1 MALTTTVPLLIS
13 QQFDSEVVLANY
25 QNGVYYNLDG
35 SAAQIWLGLK
45 ASRTVEE
52 IASAIA
58 AATGGDVRS
67 ITQQVQTFVDSML
80 AEGLIAEGGADAPV
94 EAWVPVLAGA
104 FAAPEFQRFDNLR
117 ELLLMDPVH
126 DAGEEGWP
134 LRETQET
141 TQETIQDTT
150 QDTK

>member
-45 ASRTVEE
+45 VNRTVEE
-52 IASAIA
+52 IGSALA
-58 AATGGDVRS
+58 AATGGDVTS
-67 ITQQVQTFVDSML
+67 ITHQVKTFVDSML
-80 AEGLIAEGGADAPV
+80 AEGLIANGAADARGETAIGTWAP
-94 EAWVPVLAGA
+94 ALSGA
-104 FAAPEFQRFDNLR
+104 FVAPEFQRFDNLR

-134 LRETQET
+134 LRETNEG
-141 TQETIQDTT
+141 
-150 QDTK
+150 

>member
-35 SAAQIWLGLK
+35 SAAQVWLGLK
-45 ASRTVEE
+45 ANRTVEG
-52 IASAIA
+52 IASALA
-58 AATGGDVRS
+58 AATGGDAAS
-67 ITQQVQTFVDSML
+67 ITPQVQAFVDSML
-80 AEGLIAEGGADAPV
+80 AEGFIAEGAADADV
-94 EAWVPVLAGA
+94 ETWTPVLSGA

-126 DAGEEGWP
+126 DAGDEGWP
-134 LRETQET
+134 LRESHES
-141 TQETIQDTT
+141 
-150 QDTK
+150 

>member
-45 ASRTVEE
+45 VNRTVEE
-52 IASAIA
+52 IGRALA
-58 AATGGDVRS
+58 AATDGDVTS
-67 ITQQVQTFVDSML
+67 ITQQVQAFVDSML
-80 AEGLIAEGGADAPV
+80 AEGLIANGAADARSESPV
-94 EAWVPVLAGA
+94 ETSISAWTPVLSGA
-104 FAAPEFQRFDNLR
+104 FVAPEFQRFDNLR

-134 LRETQET
+134 LRETQEN
-141 TQETIQDTT
+141 
-150 QDTK
+150 

>member
-45 ASRTVEE
+45 VNRTVEE
-52 IASAIA
+52 IGRALA
-58 AATGGDVRS
+58 AATGGDVTS

-80 AEGLIAEGGADAPV
+80 AEGLIANGAADARSETSIETSINP
-94 EAWVPVLAGA
+94 WTPVLSGA
-104 FAAPEFQRFDNLR
+104 FVAPEFQRFDNLR

-134 LRETQET
+134 LRENQEN
-141 TQETIQDTT
+141 
-150 QDTK
+150 

>member
-1 MALTTTVPLLIS
+1 MAFTTSVPLLIS

-25 QNGVYYNLDG
+25 QTGVYYNLDG

-45 ASRTVEE
+45 VGRTVEE
-52 IASAIA
+52 IGSALA
-58 AATGGDVRS
+58 AATGGDVPS
-67 ITQQVQTFVDSML
+67 ITQQVQAFVDSML
-80 AEGLIAEGGADAPV
+80 AEGLIAQGTPDARV
-94 EAWVPVLAGA
+94 ETWSPVLSGP
-104 FAAPEFQRFDNLR
+104 FVAPEFQRFDNLK

-134 LRETQET
+134 LRETQSG
-141 TQETIQDTT
+141 T

>member
-45 ASRTVEE
+45 VNRTVEE
-52 IASAIA
+52 IGSALA
-58 AATGGDVRS
+58 AATNGDVTS
-67 ITQQVQTFVDSML
+67 ITQQVQAFVDSML
-80 AEGLIAEGGADAPV
+80 AEGLIAIGTADSRSETPN
-94 EAWVPVLAGA
+94 EIWTPVLSGA
-104 FAAPEFQRFDNLR
+104 FVAPEFQRFDNLR

-126 DAGEEGWP
+126 DAGEQGWP
-134 LRETQET
+134 LRESQ
-141 TQETIQDTT
+141 
-150 QDTK
+150 

>member
-1 MALTTTVPLLIS
+1 MALTTSVPLLIS

-45 ASRTVEE
+45 INRTVEE
-52 IASAIA
+52 IGSAIA
-58 AATGGDVRS
+58 AATGGDVPS
-67 ITQQVQTFVDSML
+67 ITQQVQAFVDSML
-80 AEGLIAEGGADAPV
+80 AEGLIAEGVADARSETSV
-94 EAWVPVLAGA
+94 ETWAPVLSGT
-104 FAAPEFQRFDNLR
+104 FGPPEFQRFDNLR

-134 LRETQET
+134 LRETQER
-141 TQETIQDTT
+141 
-150 QDTK
+150 

>member
-35 SAAQIWLGLK
+35 SAAQVWLGLK
-45 ASRTVEE
+45 ANRTVEE
-52 IASAIA
+52 IASALA
-58 AATGGDVRS
+58 AATGGDAASV
-67 ITQQVQTFVDSML
+67 TPQVQAFVDSML
-80 AEGLIAEGGADAPV
+80 AEGLIAEAAADADV
-94 EAWVPVLAGA
+94 ETWTPVLSGA

-126 DAGEEGWP
+126 DAGDEGWP
-134 LRETQET
+134 LRESHES
-141 TQETIQDTT
+141 
-150 QDTK
+150 

>member
-52 IASAIA
+52 IGSAIA
-58 AATGGDVRS
+58 AATGGDVTS
-67 ITQQVQTFVDSML
+67 ITQQVQAFIEAML

-94 EAWVPVLAGA
+94 ERWAPVLAGA

-134 LRETQET
+134 LRETQEKL
-141 TQETIQDTT
+141 QEN
-150 QDTK
+150 

>member
-45 ASRTVEE
+45 INRTVEE
-52 IASAIA
+52 IGRALAV
-58 AATGGDVRS
+58 ATGGDVTS
-67 ITQQVQTFVDSML
+67 ITQQVQAFIDSML
-80 AEGLIAEGGADAPV
+80 AEGLIANVTPDPRSETSI
-94 EAWVPVLAGA
+94 ETWTPVLSGA
-104 FAAPEFQRFDNLR
+104 FIAPEFQRFDNLR

-126 DAGEEGWP
+126 DAGEQGWP
-134 LRETQET
+134 LRETQEN
-141 TQETIQDTT
+141 
-150 QDTK
+150 

>member
-45 ASRTVEE
+45 LNRTVEE
-52 IASAIA
+52 IGRALA
-58 AATGGDVRS
+58 AATDGDVTS
-67 ITQQVQTFVDSML
+67 ITQQVQAFVDSML
-80 AEGLIAEGGADAPV
+80 AEGLIANGAADARS
-94 EAWVPVLAGA
+94 EAPIETWTPMLSGA
-104 FAAPEFQRFDNLR
+104 FVAPEFQRFDNLR

-134 LRETQET
+134 LRENQEKL
-141 TQETIQDTT
+141 QEN
-150 QDTK
+150 

>member
-45 ASRTVEE
+45 VNRTVEE
-52 IASAIA
+52 IGSALA
-58 AATGGDVRS
+58 AATGGDVTS
-67 ITQQVQTFVDSML
+67 ITQQVQAFIDSML
-80 AEGLIAEGGADAPV
+80 AEGLIANDAADARS
-94 EAWVPVLAGA
+94 ETSIETSIETWAPVLSGA
-104 FAAPEFQRFDNLR
+104 FVAPEFQRFDNLR

-134 LRETQET
+134 LRETQEN
-141 TQETIQDTT
+141 
-150 QDTK
+150 

>member
-1 MALTTTVPLLIS
+1 MALTTSVPLLIS

-45 ASRTVEE
+45 ANRTVEE
-52 IASAIA
+52 IGSAIA
-58 AATGGDVRS
+58 AATGGDVPS
-67 ITQQVQTFVDSML
+67 ITQQVQSFVDSML
-80 AEGLIAEGGADAPV
+80 AEGLIAEGTPEPSIETWAPV
-94 EAWVPVLAGA
+94 LPGA

-134 LRETQET
+134 LRETQEKVD
-141 TQETIQDTT
+141 ER
-150 QDTK
+150 

>member
-45 ASRTVEE
+45 VNRTVEE
-52 IASAIA
+52 IGSALA
-58 AATGGDVRS
+58 AATGGDVTS
-67 ITQQVQTFVDSML
+67 ITQQVRAFVDSML
-80 AEGLIAEGGADAPV
+80 AEGLIANGAADTGSETSINP
-94 EAWVPVLAGA
+94 WTPVLSGA
-104 FAAPEFQRFDNLR
+104 FVAPEFQRFDNLR

-134 LRETQET
+134 LRETQEN
-141 TQETIQDTT
+141 Q
-150 QDTK
+150 

>member
-35 SAAQIWLGLK
+35 SAAQVWLGLK
-45 ASRTVEE
+45 ANRTVEE
-52 IASAIA
+52 IGRALA
-58 AATGGDVRS
+58 AATGHDVAS
-67 ITQQVQTFVDSML
+67 ITSQVQAFVESML
-80 AEGLIAEGGADAPV
+80 AEGLIAEGATDAHIEVSNETWAPV
-94 EAWVPVLAGA
+94 LSGA
-104 FAAPEFQRFDNLR
+104 FVAPQFQRFDNLR

-134 LRETQET
+134 LREPHES
-141 TQETIQDTT
+141 
-150 QDTK
+150 

>member
-45 ASRTVEE
+45 VNRTVEE
-52 IASAIA
+52 IGRALA
-58 AATGGDVRS
+58 ATTGGDVTS
-67 ITQQVQTFVDSML
+67 ITQQVQAFVDSML
-80 AEGLIAEGGADAPV
+80 AEGLIANGAADARS
-94 EAWVPVLAGA
+94 EASIETSINPWTPVLSGA
-104 FAAPEFQRFDNLR
+104 FVAPEFQRFDNLR

-134 LRETQET
+134 LRETQ
-141 TQETIQDTT
+141 
-150 QDTK
+150 

>member
-1 MALTTTVPLLIS
+1 MALTVSVPLLIS

-35 SAAQIWLGLK
+35 SAAQVWLGLK
-45 ASRTVEE
+45 ANRTVEE
-52 IASAIA
+52 IGSALA
-58 AATGGDVRS
+58 AATAGDVPS

-80 AEGLIAEGGADAPV
+80 AEGLIAEGAADARA
-94 EAWVPVLAGA
+94 ETWAPVLSGI
-104 FAAPEFQRFDNLR
+104 FVAPEFQRFDNLR

-134 LRETQET
+134 LRETQEA
-141 TQETIQDTT
+141 
-150 QDTK
+150 K

>member
-1 MALTTTVPLLIS
+1 MPLTTSVPLLIS

-45 ASRTVEE
+45 AGWTVEE
-52 IASAIA
+52 IGAAFA
-58 AATGGDVRS
+58 AATGVDTAS
-67 ITQQVQTFVDSML
+67 ITKQVQTFVDSML
-80 AEGLIAEGGADAPV
+80 AEGLIANGAADPR
-94 EAWVPVLAGA
+94 EEQWSPTLPGELGT
-104 FAAPEFQRFDNLR
+104 PEFQRFDNLR

-134 LRETQET
+134 LRETN
-141 TQETIQDTT
+141 DS
-150 QDTK
+150 

>member
-1 MALTTTVPLLIS
+1 MALTTSVPLLIS

-45 ASRTVEE
+45 ANRTVEE
-52 IASAIA
+52 IGGAIA
-58 AATGGDVRS
+58 AATGDDVPS
-67 ITQQVQTFVDSML
+67 ITQRVQAFVDSML
-80 AEGLIAEGGADAPV
+80 AEGLIAEGTP
-94 EAWVPVLAGA
+94 EPRIETWTPVLSGA
-104 FAAPEFQRFDNLR
+104 FVAPEFQRFDNLR

-134 LRETQET
+134 LRVTQEKVD
-141 TQETIQDTT
+141 QKVDER
-150 QDTK
+150 

>member
-45 ASRTVEE
+45 VNRTVEE
-52 IASAIA
+52 IGRALA
-58 AATGGDVRS
+58 ATTGGDVTS
-67 ITQQVQTFVDSML
+67 ITQQVQAFVDGML
-80 AEGLIAEGGADAPV
+80 AEGLIANDAADAGSETSIKTSINP
-94 EAWVPVLAGA
+94 WTPVLSGT
-104 FAAPEFQRFDNLR
+104 FVAPEFQRFDNLR

-134 LRETQET
+134 LRETQEN
-141 TQETIQDTT
+141 
-150 QDTK
+150 

>member
-45 ASRTVEE
+45 VNRTVEE
-52 IASAIA
+52 IGSALA
-58 AATGGDVRS
+58 AATGGDVTS
-67 ITQQVQTFVDSML
+67 ITQQVQAFIDSML
-80 AEGLIAEGGADAPV
+80 AEGLIANDADARS
-94 EAWVPVLAGA
+94 ETSIETSIETWAPVLSGA
-104 FAAPEFQRFDNLR
+104 FVAPEFQRFDNLR

-134 LRETQET
+134 LRETQEN
-141 TQETIQDTT
+141 
-150 QDTK
+150 

>member
-1 MALTTTVPLLIS
+1 MALTTSVPLLIS

-35 SAAQIWLGLK
+35 SAAQVWLGLK
-45 ASRTVEE
+45 AGRTVEE
-52 IASAIA
+52 IAGAFA
-58 AATGGDVRS
+58 AATGGDSGS
-67 ITQQVQTFVDSML
+67 ITSQVRAFVDSML
-80 AEGLIAEGGADAPV
+80 AEGLIANGAADARSETWSPV
-94 EAWVPVLAGA
+94 GP

-134 LRETQET
+134 LRETQEKL
-141 TQETIQDTT
+141 QEN
-150 QDTK
+150 

>member
-1 MALTTTVPLLIS
+1 MALTVSVPLLIS

-45 ASRTVEE
+45 ANRTVEE
-52 IASAIA
+52 IAGALA
-58 AATGGDVRS
+58 AATDGDVPS
-67 ITQQVQTFVDSML
+67 ITQQVQAFIDSML
-80 AEGLIAEGGADAPV
+80 AKGLVAEGTPDPRD
-94 EAWVPVLAGA
+94 ETWTPVLSGA
-104 FAAPEFQRFDNLR
+104 FVAPEFQRFDNLR

-134 LRETQET
+134 LRETQEKVD
-141 TQETIQDTT
+141 QKVDER
-150 QDTK
+150 

>member
-45 ASRTVEE
+45 LNRTVEE
-52 IASAIA
+52 IGSALA
-58 AATGGDVRS
+58 AATGGDVTS

-80 AEGLIAEGGADAPV
+80 AEGLIANGAADARSETSINP
-94 EAWVPVLAGA
+94 WTPVLSGG
-104 FAAPEFQRFDNLR
+104 FVAPEFQRFDNLR

-134 LRETQET
+134 LRETQEN
-141 TQETIQDTT
+141 
-150 QDTK
+150 